1 MSRFTSHLPWNEG
14 LNRFLRE
21 IDEYRG
27 IYLSSGYEYPGRYSR
42 WDIVSVRPP
51 LELIGF
57 QRDVEFRP
65 LNERGVAI
73 NRMLAGFLKDHP
85 HWDDF
90 RENNGTLRGRLKPMP
105 KLFSEEER
113 SRQPSV
119 FSMLRALTHEFRNE
133 NDDKLAFAGAFGY
146 DLLFQF
152 EPIPLQLAGARRKD
166 LQLFLCDDIV

>member
-1 MSRFTSHLPWNEG
+1 MREVRYQTPHGIKVSRITSKLPYRKG
-14 LNRFLRE
+14 FGRFLRDL
-21 IDEYRG
+21 DEYRG

-57 QRDVEFRP
+57 QREVTFRP

-73 NRMLAGFLKDHP
+73 NRMLATVLRDHP

-90 RENNGTLRGRLKPMP
+90 REEENGTLHGRLKPMP
-105 KLFSEEER
+105 KLFAEEER

-119 FSMLRALTHEFRNE
+119 FSILRALT
-133 NDDKLAFAGAFGY
+133 L
-146 DLLFQF
+146 
-152 EPIPLQLAGARRKD
+152 
-166 LQLFLCDDIV
+166 